1 MRKYGAFLVEDQV
14 YRTHEQPLAARDL
27 EGATVDPVT
36 GVVQKGGQ
44 AIGVEIDGRRHLG
57 FPTPSRKLE
66 FFSGTL
72 KAWKWPEE
80 AVPNY
85 IRSHVHWS
93 NLDRA
98 KGEMVLL
105 PTFRPPT
112 PIHTRS
118 GNAKRLYEI
127 SHTNPLWMHP
137 EDAARA
143 GVATGDLLKVST
155 RIGHFVDRVWVTES
169 VRPGVI
175 ACSHH
180 LGRWRLHEDAGGE
193 RWSTSLVDLAQP
205 EPGKWRMRQVH
216 GPRPFS
222 SDDPDPA
229 RPGQRPALLAPEGD
243 RVAARSRRSIRRRVR
258 GYEPLVRGLSRVA
271 GPRAPGAGPGQP
283 EASAVAAAGVQARRV
298 RLPAGRRLR
307 RRQKLSRAGFG
318 RIVFSRS
325 LRRARGEREMGGM
338 TEDHQMT
345 RRTALGALGAL
356 GVVAA
361 GGFVVGAP
369 ATARAQVLGLNE
381 SVQETMKRLFGD
393 RPIKDG
399 EAVIKV
405 DFPPIAENGSV
416 VPISVTVESPM
427 TPASY
432 VRHIYVVAD
441 KNRIPFVTRAT
452 LAPEAGRAFMGA
464 NIRLGETGDLR
475 AIVEQSDGTL
485 LMVKR
490 EVKVTVGGCGG

>member
-1 MRKYGAFLVEDQV
+1 RKYGAFLVEDQV
-14 YRTHEQPLAARDL
+14 YRTHEQALAARDL
-27 EGATVDPVT
+27 AGATVDPVT
-36 GVVQKGGQ
+36 GVVQKDGQ

-105 PTFRPPT
+105 PTFRLPT
-112 PIHTRS
+112 LIHTRS
-118 GNAKRLYEI
+118 GNAKWLYEI

-155 RIGHFVDRVWVTES
+155 RIGHFVDRVWVTEA

-216 GPRPFS
+216 GPRPFT
-222 SDDPDPA
+222 SDDPDSE
-229 RPGQRPALLAPEGD
+229 RIWWEDG
-243 RVAARSRRSIRRRVR
+243 
-258 GYEPLVRGLSRVA
+258 
-271 GPRAPGAGPGQP
+271 
-283 EASAVAAAGVQARRV
+283 GVH
-298 RLPAGRRLR
+298 LPAGRRLR
-307 RRQKLSRAGFG
+307 RSQKLSRARFG
-318 RIVFSRS
+318 SIVSSRRH
-325 LRRARGEREMGGM
+325 RRTRGEREMGSM

-369 ATARAQVLGLNE
+369 ATARAQVLGL
-381 SVQETMKRLFGD
+381 
-393 RPIKDG
+393 
-399 EAVIKV
+399 
-405 DFPPIAENGSV
+405 
-416 VPISVTVESPM
+416 
-427 TPASY
+427 
-432 VRHIYVVAD
+432 
-441 KNRIPFVTRAT
+441 
-452 LAPEAGRAFMGA
+452 
-464 NIRLGETGDLR
+464 
-475 AIVEQSDGTL
+475 
-485 LMVKR
+485 
-490 EVKVTVGGCGG
+490 